1 MIAKAIIE
9 ARMTS
14 TRLPGKVVMPILG
27 RPTLELL
34 IERLQRAQCL
44 DGIVVATTTNAT
56 DDVLEALAAKLGVE
70 CFRGSEDDVLSRVLG
85 AAQASNTEL
94 IVEITGDCPLVDPA
108 IVDQLIGIYRA
119 NSYDYVSNTLKRTY
133 PRGLDV
139 QVFSASTLGEVARLT
154 DDPVDHEHV
163 SLYIYEHPE
172 RFRLYNLE
180 SGLSEKYWDLRL
192 TVDTPE
198 DFALIRDIYERLYPV
213 NPTFAMKDVLL
224 LLDQQ
229 PDLLDLNRHIRQ
241 KAVR

>member
-1 MIAKAIIE
+1 
-9 ARMTS
+9 MTS
-14 TRLPGKVVMPILG
+14 TRLPGKVILPILG

-34 IERLQRAQCL
+34 IERLQRSQCL

-56 DDVLEALAAKLGVE
+56 DDVLEALATKLGVG
-70 CFRGSEDDVLSRVLG
+70 CFRGSEDDVLGRVLG

-108 IVDQLIGIYRA
+108 IVDDLLGVYRTGR
-119 NSYDYVSNTLKRTY
+119 YDYVSNTLNRTY

-139 QVFSASTLGEVARLT
+139 QVFSAETLGEVAKLT

-163 SLYIYEHPE
+163 SLYIYEHPK
-172 RFRLYNLE
+172 RFRLFNLE
-180 SGLSEKYWDLRL
+180 SNLEQKYWDIRL

-198 DFALIRDIYERLYPV
+198 DFALIRGIYEKLYPD
-213 NPTFAMKDVLL
+213 NPEFATRDILA
-224 LLDQQ
+224 LLDRT
-229 PDLLDLNRHIRQ
+229 PELLELNRHICQ